1 MAAEALT
8 DQEKQFRKRARRRLI
23 GAIALVLLMVTV
35 LPMLLDDRSDQ
46 APHPEVAI
54 SIPSQDDGNFASKI
68 VPVTPATPAPPAAT
82 PEPQPVQLASP
93 IEPAPANPEPKP
105 AAEPK
110 PAPEA
115 KPEIQASPAPAVEPK
130 AEPKKAEPKPE
141 PKAEKPEPAKPVIK
155 VEPKPEVKHP
165 PKPKPEAAKVEKT
178 EPAKAEGVSVQIG
191 VFSDSAKV
199 AQVKG
204 KIADLGI
211 KCGTEQL
218 DTKNGV
224 KIRLRCGPY
233 KTRADAEAA
242 QGSLKTAGFGNTI
255 LVTHQ

>member
-68 VPVTPATPAPPAAT
+68 VPVTPATPAPVAEPPAAT
-82 PEPQPVQLASP
+82 PAEQPVELASP
-93 IEPAPANPEPKP
+93 IAPAAP
-105 AAEPK
+105 EPK
-110 PAPEA
+110 PAPE
-115 KPEIQASPAPAVEPK
+115 VK
-130 AEPKKAEPKPE
+130 AEPQPLPAPEAKSEPKKPE
-141 PKAEKPEPAKPVIK
+141 PKAEKTEQAKPVIK
-155 VEPKPEVKHP
+155 VEPKPEIKHP
-165 PKPKPEAAKVEKT
+165 PKPKPEVAKVEKA
-178 EPAKAEGVSVQIG
+178 EPAKPEGVSIQIG
-191 VFSDSAKV
+191 VFSDPAKV

-233 KTRADAEAA
+233 KTRSEAETA

-255 LVTHQ
+255 LVSHQ

>member
-82 PEPQPVQLASP
+82 SESQPVQLASP
-93 IEPAPANPEPKP
+93 IESAPANLEPKP

-130 AEPKKAEPKPE
+130 
-141 PKAEKPEPAKPVIK
+141 V
-155 VEPKPEVKHP
+155 EVKHP
-165 PKPKPEAAKVEKT
+165 PKPKVEAVQAEKTEAAK
-178 EPAKAEGVSVQIG
+178 PEGVSVQIG
-191 VFSDSAKV
+191 VYSDSAKV

-242 QGSLKTAGFGNTI
+242 QNSLKTAGFGNTI
-255 LVTHQ
+255 LVSHQ